1 MGYMGFGMQ
10 KWIYR
15 RKPRHPFAK
24 KTEPGYD
31 TLPSHS
37 PGEFVSYGSP
47 SKNLRSIDERI
58 RNGKEKLRSR
68 WQRSHWLNIAF
79 VIFLISIIGYIIL
92 KFVGQNI

>member
-15 RKPRHPFAK
+15 RRPRAPFSK

-37 PGEFVSYGSP
+37 PEEFTTYGSP
-47 SKNLRSIDERI
+47 SQNMNSLEERI
-58 RNGKEKLRSR
+58 RMGKSRLKNRWLRNQMLS
-68 WQRSHWLNIAF
+68 LFYAAAILCIIAYIVFRF
-79 VIFLISIIGYIIL
+79 V
-92 KFVGQNI
+92 V